1 MLAATGG
8 HAKFDGHLPGDPYK
22 GSNFMF
28 ERIGLIAKQG
38 AVEIRDTL
46 SYLVQY
52 LQDRKRHLIIDECCA
67 EILGRDDLETI
78 AAVDMGQHCDLAIA
92 VGGDGTMLK
101 AAHKLSQ
108 QQVPL
113 LGINLGRLGFLADI
127 PADAI
132 SEHLDVILNGDYDE
146 DLRCLI
152 QATVHRQGKLIHECE
167 AINDIIIQKWNTA
180 RLIEFDTHIDGTLVN
195 CQRSDGLIIAT
206 PTGSTAYA
214 LSAGGP
220 ILHPRLDAMLLVPIA
235 PHNLSN
241 RPIVVDGR
249 AKIEI
254 SVVTQ
259 ETDQARLT
267 ADGDSQLELAPGD
280 RLLITKKDKA
290 IHLIHPANYE
300 HFRLLR
306 TKLHWGR
313 ELC

>member
-1 MLAATGG
+1 
-8 HAKFDGHLPGDPYK
+8 
-22 GSNFMF
+22 MF
-28 ERIGLIAKQG
+28 ERIGLIAKSG

-52 LQDRKRHLIIDECCA
+52 LQDRKRSIIVDECCA
-67 EILGRDDLETI
+67 EILGRDDL
-78 AAVDMGQHCDLAIA
+78 DMIPAKEIGGHCDLVIAI
-92 VGGDGTMLK
+92 GGDGTILK
-101 AAHKLSQ
+101 AAHKLSE

-132 SEHLDVILNGDYDE
+132 AEHLDAILDGHYDE
-146 DLRCLI
+146 DERYLL
-152 QATVHRQGKLIHECE
+152 QATVSRKGDIINESE
-167 AINDIIIQKWNTA
+167 AINDLIIQKWNTA
-180 RLIEFDTHIDGTLVN
+180 RLIEFDTHINGTLVN
-195 CQRSDGLIIAT
+195 NQRSDGLIVAT

-214 LSAGGP
+214 LSSGGP
-220 ILHPRLDAMLLVPIA
+220 ILHPRLDAILLVPIC

-241 RPIVVDGR
+241 RPIVVDGS
-249 AKIEI
+249 AQIEI

-259 ETDQARLT
+259 ESGQARLT
-267 ADGDSQLELAPGD
+267 ADGESEVELAPGD
-280 RLLITKKDKA
+280 RILITKKDKS

-306 TKLHWGR
+306 NKLHWGR

>member
-1 MLAATGG
+1 
-8 HAKFDGHLPGDPYK
+8 
-22 GSNFMF
+22 MF

-38 AVEIRDTL
+38 ATEIRDTL
-46 SYLVQY
+46 GYLVQY
-52 LQDRKRHLIIDECCA
+52 LQDRRRQVSIDECCA
-67 EILGRDDLETI
+67 EILGHTDLPMIT
-78 AAVDMGQHCDLAIA
+78 AVELGQHSDLVISI
-92 VGGDGTMLK
+92 GGDGTMLK

-108 QQVPL
+108 QDVPL
-113 LGINLGRLGFLADI
+113 LGVNLGRLGFLADI

-132 SEHLDVILNGDYDE
+132 PEHLDPILNGEYEE
-146 DLRCLI
+146 DVRHLI
-152 QATVHRQGKLIHECE
+152 QARVHRQGKAIHECE

-180 RLIEFDTHIDGTLVN
+180 RLIEFDTHINGTLVN

-220 ILHPRLDAMLLVPIA
+220 ILHPRLDAMLLVPLA

-241 RPIVVDGR
+241 RPIVVDGKAR
-249 AKIEI
+249 IEI

-259 ETDQARLT
+259 GSDQARLT
-267 ADGDSQLELAPGD
+267 ADGESELELAPGD
-280 RLLITKKDKA
+280 RLLISKNDKA
-290 IHLIHPANYE
+290 IRLIHPANHE

-306 TKLHWGR
+306 NKLHWGR

>member
-1 MLAATGG
+1 
-8 HAKFDGHLPGDPYK
+8 
-22 GSNFMF
+22 MF

-52 LQDRKRHLIIDECCA
+52 LQDRKRSIIVDECCA
-67 EILGRDDLETI
+67 EILGRDDLEMI
-78 AAVDMGQHCDLAIA
+78 AAVDLGKHCDVAIA
-92 VGGDGTMLK
+92 IGGDGTMLK

-108 QQVPL
+108 QDVPL

-132 SEHLDVILNGDYDE
+132 AEHLDAILAGTYYE
-146 DLRCLI
+146 DARCLI
-152 QATVHRQGKLIHECE
+152 QATVHRDGELIHECE

-180 RLIEFDTHIDGTLVN
+180 RLIEFDIHINGTLMN
-195 CQRSDGLIIAT
+195 CQRSDGLIVAT

-214 LSAGGP
+214 LAAGGP
-220 ILHPRLDAMLLVPIA
+220 IMHPRLNAMLLVPIA

-241 RPIVVDGR
+241 RPIVVDDEAR
-249 AKIEI
+249 IEI

-259 ETDQARLT
+259 QTGQAMLT
-267 ADGDSQLELAPGD
+267 ADGESQLQLAPGD
-280 RLLITKKDKA
+280 RLQITRKERSVR
-290 IHLIHPANYE
+290 LIHPANYE

-306 TKLHWGR
+306 NKLHWGR